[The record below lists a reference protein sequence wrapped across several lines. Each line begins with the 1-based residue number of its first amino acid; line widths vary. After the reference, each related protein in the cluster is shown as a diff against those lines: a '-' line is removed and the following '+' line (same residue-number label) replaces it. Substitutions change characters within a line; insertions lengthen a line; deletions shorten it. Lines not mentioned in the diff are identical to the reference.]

1 MRAKDSFQKFKDQ
14 NLKTKDNICD
24 HYTDNK
30 LKTQGQN
37 QKIEKQIRYF
47 GHIVK
52 WKICN
57 LNRKLKK
64 ELILH

>member
-52 WKICN
+52 
-57 LNRKLKK
+57 
-64 ELILH
+64 